1 MPHIAPNPAPVP
13 APTRVADPAP
23 AHTDDVAVLVANV
36 FEAAPPPERK
46 RLLELMIRPL
56 GLLSLAAVANG
67 IFANMGLRNNWTRIS
82 LQAEDVDNVQR
93 GDVMALAMHVQQMGA
108 HAFDG
113 MRTVLTSS
121 PSLMSTT
128 AAMLLLTLLTQEYK
142 RRNAAALEKD
152 FDPPL

>member
-1 MPHIAPNPAPVP
+1 MPRMDHPDVP
-13 APTRVADPAP
+13 
-23 AHTDDVAVLVANV
+23 VLVAAV

-46 RLLELMIRPL
+46 RLLELLIRPL

-67 IFANMGLRNNWTRIS
+67 IFAKMGLRSNWTSIS
-82 LQAEDVDNVQR
+82 IQAEDVSSVQR
-93 GDVMALAMHVQQMGA
+93 DDVMALALHVQQMGA

-113 MRTVLTSS
+113 MRTVLTNS
-121 PSLMSTT
+121 PALMGST
-128 AAMLLLTLLTQEYK
+128 AAVLLLTLLTQEYK

>member
-1 MPHIAPNPAPVP
+1 MARMTTALTPATTPGPARTEDVP
-13 APTRVADPAP
+13 
-23 AHTDDVAVLVANV
+23 VLVATV

-67 IFANMGLRNNWTRIS
+67 IFANIGLRSNWTRIS
-82 LQAEDVDNVQR
+82 LQADDVSNVQR
-93 GDVMALAMHVQQMGA
+93 SDVMALAMHLQQMSS

-113 MRTVLTSS
+113 MRTVLMNS
-121 PSLMSTT
+121 PALMGST
-128 AAMLLLTLLTQEYK
+128 AAVLLLTLLTQEYK

>member
-1 MPHIAPNPAPVP
+1 MPRIDDPDVP
-13 APTRVADPAP
+13 
-23 AHTDDVAVLVANV
+23 VLVAAV

-67 IFANMGLRNNWTRIS
+67 LFAKMGLRSNWTSIS
-82 LQAEDVDNVQR
+82 IQAEDVSTVQR
-93 GDVMALAMHVQQMGA
+93 DDVVALALHVQQMGA

-121 PSLMSTT
+121 PALMGST
-128 AAMLLLTLLTQEYK
+128 AAVLLLTLLTQEYK

>member
-1 MPHIAPNPAPVP
+1 MPRMDHPDVP
-13 APTRVADPAP
+13 
-23 AHTDDVAVLVANV
+23 VLVAAV

-67 IFANMGLRNNWTRIS
+67 IFAKMGLRSNWTSIS
-82 LQAEDVDNVQR
+82 IQAEDVSSVQR
-93 GDVMALAMHVQQMGA
+93 DDVMALALHVQQMGA

-113 MRTVLTSS
+113 MRTVLTNS
-121 PSLMSTT
+121 PALMGTT
-128 AAMLLLTLLTQEYK
+128 AAVLLLTLLTQEYK

>member
-1 MPHIAPNPAPVP
+1 MARLTTALTPVTTPGPARTEDVP
-13 APTRVADPAP
+13 
-23 AHTDDVAVLVANV
+23 VLVATV

-67 IFANMGLRNNWTRIS
+67 IFANIGLRSNWTRIS
-82 LQAEDVDNVQR
+82 LQADDVSNVQR
-93 GDVMALAMHVQQMGA
+93 SDVMALAMHLQQMSS

-113 MRTVLTSS
+113 MRTVLMNS
-121 PSLMSTT
+121 PALMGST
-128 AAMLLLTLLTQEYK
+128 AAVLLLTLLTQEYK

>member
-1 MPHIAPNPAPVP
+1 MPRIDDPDVP
-13 APTRVADPAP
+13 
-23 AHTDDVAVLVANV
+23 VLVAAV

-67 IFANMGLRNNWTRIS
+67 LFAKMGLRSNWTSIS
-82 LQAEDVDNVQR
+82 IQAEDVSTVQR
-93 GDVMALAMHVQQMGA
+93 DDVVALALHVQQMGA

-113 MRTVLTSS
+113 MRTVLTNS
-121 PSLMSTT
+121 PALMGST
-128 AAMLLLTLLTQEYK
+128 AAVLLLTLLTQEYK

>member
-1 MPHIAPNPAPVP
+1 MPRIDDPDVP
-13 APTRVADPAP
+13 
-23 AHTDDVAVLVANV
+23 VLVAAV

-46 RLLELMIRPL
+46 RLLELLIRPL

-67 IFANMGLRNNWTRIS
+67 IFAKMGLRSNWTSIS
-82 LQAEDVDNVQR
+82 LQADDVSSVQR
-93 GDVMALAMHVQQMGA
+93 DDVVALALHVQQMGA

-113 MRTVLTSS
+113 MRTVLMNS
-121 PSLMSTT
+121 PALMGST
-128 AAMLLLTLLTQEYK
+128 AAVLLLTLLTQEYK

>member
-1 MPHIAPNPAPVP
+1 MPRMDHPDVP
-13 APTRVADPAP
+13 
-23 AHTDDVAVLVANV
+23 VLVAAV

-46 RLLELMIRPL
+46 RLLELLIRPL

-67 IFANMGLRNNWTRIS
+67 IFAKMGLRSNWTSIS
-82 LQAEDVDNVQR
+82 LQADDVSSVQR
-93 GDVMALAMHVQQMGA
+93 DDVVALALHVQQMGA

-113 MRTVLTSS
+113 MRTVLMNS
-121 PSLMSTT
+121 PALMGST
-128 AAMLLLTLLTQEYK
+128 AAVLLLTLLTQEYK

>member
-1 MPHIAPNPAPVP
+1 MPSIDTATTPTASPAPVS
-13 APTRVADPAP
+13 TE
-23 AHTDDVAVLVANV
+23 DVPVLVAAV

-67 IFANMGLRNNWTRIS
+67 IFAKMGLRSNWTSIS
-82 LQAEDVDNVQR
+82 VQADDVTSVQR
-93 GDVMALAMHVQQMGA
+93 NDVMALALHVQQMGA

-113 MRTVLTSS
+113 MRTVLMNS
-121 PSLMSTT
+121 PALMGST
-128 AAMLLLTLLTQEYK
+128 AAVLLLTLLTQEYK